1 MPALREALTAA
12 AFENVRTYVQSGN
25 VLVDSP
31 LKPADVRGHVERL
44 LADEF
49 GLSVPVVTR
58 TRDDLARIVESNPLP
73 EAADDP
79 KRYQVSFLS
88 GPLEAEAIERLRQL
102 ALPQEQFLAGTGEL
116 YAWHPDGIARSKLST
131 ALAGKLGA
139 GIVATARNWT
149 TVTKLLEM
157 ASE

>member
-12 AFENVRTYVQSGN
+12 GFDNVRTYVQSGN

-31 LKPADVRGHVERL
+31 LKPAAVRERVERL

-49 GLSVPVVTR
+49 ELEVPVVTR
-58 TRDDLARIVESNPLP
+58 TREDLTRIVQANPIA
-73 EAADDP
+73 EAANDP

-88 GPLEAEAIERLRQL
+88 AKLASETVERLQKL
-102 ALPQEQFLAGTGEL
+102 ATESEQFVVDDVEL
-116 YAWHPDGIARSKLST
+116 YTWHPDGVARSKLGNG
-131 ALAGKLGA
+131 LAGKLG
-139 GIVATARNWT
+139 VVVTARNWT

>member
-1 MPALREALTAA
+1 MPTLREALTAA
-12 AFENVRTYVQSGN
+12 GFENVRTYVQSGN

-31 LKPADVRGHVERL
+31 LKPATVRDHVERL

-49 GLSVPVVTR
+49 GLTIPVVTR
-58 TRDDLARIVESNPLP
+58 TRADLARIVAANPLP

-88 GPLEAEAIERLRQL
+88 AKLASETAERLQKL
-102 ALPQEQFLAGTGEL
+102 ATASEQFAIDDLEL
-116 YAWHPDGIARSKLST
+116 YTWHPDGVARSKL
-131 ALAGKLGA
+131 ANGLAGKLGT